1 MRRYNNRVAVGE
13 GNSFSFDFHFERFP
27 NLLRDERAEERI
39 ERLDC
44 DVSGLRSG
52 RSA

>member
-1 MRRYNNRVAVGE
+1 MASSDARI
-13 GNSFSFDFHFERFP
+13 FSFDFHFERFP